1 MRSRIK
7 GEKVCSSN
15 NYTPTL
21 KEITKAK
28 SFKKYYIRV
37 FGRLMQISALEA
49 KSLRDSVKIIE
60 L

>member
-21 KEITKAK
+21 KEIAKAK

-37 FGRLMQISALEA
+37 FGRLMQISTLEA
-49 KSLRDSVKIIE
+49 ESLRDSVKIIE

>member
-15 NYTPTL
+15 NYTPTP
-21 KEITKAK
+21 KEIAKAK

-49 KSLRDSVKIIE
+49 ESLRDSVKIIE